1 MTIISYKNNYKNH
14 KNFPPVEWV
23 RMTDDDIEK
32 HVYVLVYTQN
42 NPTVTS
48 YYRQPLSYRKKVIS
62 FQGVEQKRSVNT
74 PCYTGSCLNS

>member
-42 NPTVTS
+42 NLVLANCDQLLQATS
-48 YYRQPLSYRKKVIS
+48 FLP
-62 FQGVEQKRSVNT
+62 
-74 PCYTGSCLNS
+74 